1 MSIPLVPI
9 TQHQPS
15 RNPFHFLPFQR
26 LFLFDLLFSFTSF
39 IIIIII
45 IIIMIVTVIITVI
58 SFEILVQKS
67 DQLGQLGLGGV
78 KRKS

>member
-39 IIIIII
+39 IIIII
-45 IIIMIVTVIITVI
+45 MIVTVIIIVI

-67 DQLGQLGLGGV
+67 DPLGQLGLGGGV